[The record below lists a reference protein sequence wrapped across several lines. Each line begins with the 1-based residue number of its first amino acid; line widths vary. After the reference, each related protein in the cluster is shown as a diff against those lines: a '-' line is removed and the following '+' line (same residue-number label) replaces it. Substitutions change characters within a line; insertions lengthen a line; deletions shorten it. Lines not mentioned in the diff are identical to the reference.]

1 MLRPPALR
9 VLSLAALLVPAGA
22 SAQAGRDG
30 LSLSATVYAAQLSV
44 DDGSDES
51 SDSGGGIGVEVAYG
65 FTPRLAAFLALGGA
79 AMEPEDGGEGYG
91 LGTADLGLRFNL
103 RPSSRLNPYLQAAV
117 TGQVASFDVP
127 GTSADLEARGGG
139 LTLGG
144 GLLYDLSPSVAFD
157 VALDVT
163 GGRFTE
169 LAFDGESTDNF
180 DEIDSA
186 IVRLGVGLVV
196 KP

>member
-1 MLRPPALR
+1 MIRCPALR
-9 VLSLAALLVPAGA
+9 LVALVAFLLPAAA
-22 SAQAGRDG
+22 SAQAGREG
-30 LSLSATVYAAQLSV
+30 LSLSAHVYAAQLSV
-44 DDGSDES
+44 EVGGDES
-51 SDSGGGIGVEVAYG
+51 SDSGGGLGGEVAYG

-79 AMEPEDGGEGYG
+79 SMEPEDGGDGYG

-139 LTLGG
+139 LTIGG
-144 GLLYDLSPSVAFD
+144 GLLYDLSPSVSFD
-157 VALDVT
+157 VALDLT

-180 DEIDSA
+180 DEIDSG
-186 IVRLGVGLVV
+186 IVRLGVGAVF